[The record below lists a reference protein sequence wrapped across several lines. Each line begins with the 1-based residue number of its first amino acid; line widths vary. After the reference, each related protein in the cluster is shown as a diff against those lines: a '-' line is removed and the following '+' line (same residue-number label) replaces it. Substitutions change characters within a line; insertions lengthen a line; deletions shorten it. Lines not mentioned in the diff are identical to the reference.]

1 MAEHSCLCT
10 DKRININD
18 LAPKSLLCVG
28 GSRSGKSDFA
38 LEYAQSFQGIKAFVA
53 TMQKT
58 FTLPAENPEES
69 PKDNPCHAE
78 SAQDEEVAKR
88 IQKHRAQRD
97 ESWQTIEEPYN
108 LVQALQK
115 AEEQNCT
122 LILIDCISLWLSNL
136 IFAEKSEEEIIAETE
151 KLAQAI
157 EKTQIPV
164 ILVSNEVG
172 TGIVPMYASA
182 RLFRDVQGKSNQILA
197 KACEAVVHVMYGL
210 PILLKG

>member
-1 MAEHSCLCT
+1 MAELSCLCT
-10 DKRININD
+10 DKRVNIKD
-18 LAPKSLLCVG
+18 LAPKSLLCIG

-38 LEYAQSFQGIKAFVA
+38 LEYAQTFQGAKAFVA

-58 FTLPAENPEES
+58 FTLPAENPGENGQTES
-69 PKDNPCHAE
+69 
-78 SAQDEEVAKR
+78 SQDEETAKR

-115 AEEQNCT
+115 AEKQNCT

-136 IFAEKSEEEIIAETE
+136 IFADKSEEEIIAETE

-157 EKTQIPV
+157 QETQIPV

-182 RLFRDVQGKSNQILA
+182 RLFRDVQGKANQILA

>member
-1 MAEHSCLCT
+1 MAELSCLCT
-10 DKRININD
+10 DKRVNIKD
-18 LAPKSLLCVG
+18 LAPKSLLCIG

-38 LEYAQSFQGIKAFVA
+38 LEYAQAFQGAKAFVA

-58 FTLPAENPEES
+58 FTLPAENPGENGQTERS
-69 PKDNPCHAE
+69 
-78 SAQDEEVAKR
+78 QDEETAKR

-115 AEEQNCT
+115 AEKQNCT

-136 IFAEKSEEEIIAETE
+136 IFADKSEEEIIAETE

-157 EKTQIPV
+157 QETQIPV

-182 RLFRDVQGKSNQILA
+182 RLFRDVQGKANQILA

>member
-1 MAEHSCLCT
+1 MAELSCLCT
-10 DKRININD
+10 DKRVNIKN
-18 LAPKSLLCVG
+18 LAPKSLLCIG

-38 LEYAQSFQGIKAFVA
+38 LEYAQTFQGAKAFVA

-58 FTLPAENPEES
+58 FTLPAENPGENGQTES
-69 PKDNPCHAE
+69 
-78 SAQDEEVAKR
+78 SQDEETTKR

-115 AEEQNCT
+115 AEKQNCT

-136 IFAEKSEEEIIAETE
+136 IFADKSEEEIIAETE

-157 EKTQIPV
+157 QETQIPV

-182 RLFRDVQGKSNQILA
+182 RLFRDVQGKANQILA

>member
-1 MAEHSCLCT
+1 MAELSCLCT
-10 DKRININD
+10 DKRVNIKD
-18 LAPKSLLCVG
+18 LAPKSLLCIG

-38 LEYAQSFQGIKAFVA
+38 LEYAQTFQGAKAFVA

-58 FTLPAENPEES
+58 FTLPAENPGENGQTES
-69 PKDNPCHAE
+69 
-78 SAQDEEVAKR
+78 SQDEETAKR

-108 LVQALQK
+108 IVQALQK
-115 AEEQNCT
+115 AEKQNCT

-136 IFAEKSEEEIIAETE
+136 IFADKSEEEIIAETE

-157 EKTQIPV
+157 QETQIPV

-182 RLFRDVQGKSNQILA
+182 RLFRDVQGKANQILA